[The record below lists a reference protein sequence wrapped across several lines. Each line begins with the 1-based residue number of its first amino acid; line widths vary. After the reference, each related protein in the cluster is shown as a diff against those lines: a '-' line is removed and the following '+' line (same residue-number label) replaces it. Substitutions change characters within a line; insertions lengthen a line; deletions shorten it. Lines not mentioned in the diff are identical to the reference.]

1 MLRVSDPWRNWAGT
15 VVAHPSEVRHAATA
29 DEVATAVV
37 DAGRRGTEVR
47 VAGSGHS
54 FTPLVATDGLLLQLD
69 GLSGIVAVDAEQQRV
84 RVLAGTP
91 LHVLNPALQ
100 AVGLAM
106 PNLGDIDRQTISGA
120 IATGTHGTGA
130 RFQGIA
136 AAVSGLTLVLAD
148 GSSMSCSAE
157 TEPEVF
163 AAARVGLGALGVVT
177 EVELQCVPAFRLH
190 AKEAGESL
198 DALLPH
204 LHAEAD
210 AHDHLDLH
218 WFPHTDRVLVKR
230 NDRVAPGEG
239 PGPLS
244 RWRATLDD
252 DLLANRVFEA
262 ANRLATAVPHLVPGM
277 NRLTARGLGAREF
290 ADDSWRVFCSSREV
304 CFVESEYALPR
315 ESVEDVLRELRAWF
329 ARTAAPVPFPVEVRF
344 LASDDIWLSTA
355 HGRDSAY
362 VAVHQY
368 HRMDSGPLFGA
379 FEAIVRDH
387 AARPHWGKV
396 HTHGADRLRDLY
408 PRFDDFREVRNRLD
422 PERRFTNA
430 HVRHLLGD

>member
-1 MLRVSDPWRNWAGT
+1 MLRVSEPWRNWAGT
-15 VVAHPSEVRHAATA
+15 VVAHPSEVRHATTA

-54 FTPLVATDGLLLQLD
+54 FTPLVATDGLLLHLD
-69 GLSGIVAVDAEQQRV
+69 GLSGIVAVDAEQRRV
-84 RVLAGTP
+84 GVLAGTP
-91 LHVLNPALQ
+91 LSVLNPALQ
-100 AVGLAM
+100 AVGLAL

-120 IATGTHGTGA
+120 IATGTHGTGV

-204 LHAEAD
+204 LHREAD

-230 NDRVAPGEG
+230 NDRVPPGEG
-239 PGPLS
+239 PGPLA

-262 ANRLATAVPHLVPGM
+262 ANRLATAVPHLVPRM

-315 ESVEDVLRELRAWF
+315 DSVEAVLRELRAWF
-329 ARTAAPVPFPVEVRF
+329 TRTAAPVPFPVEVRF

-368 HRMDSGPLFGA
+368 HRMDPGPLFGA
-379 FEAIVRDH
+379 FEAIVREH
-387 AARPHWGKV
+387 AGRPHWGKV
-396 HTHGADRLRDLY
+396 HSLGADRLGDLY

>member
-1 MLRVSDPWRNWAGT
+1 MSEPWRNWAGS
-15 VVAHPSEVRHAATA
+15 VVAHPREVRHAATA
-29 DEVATAVV
+29 DEVATAVA

-47 VAGSGHS
+47 VAGAGHS
-54 FTPLVATDGLLLQLD
+54 FSPLVATDGLLLHLD
-69 GLSGIVAVDAEQQRV
+69 LLSCIVAVDAEERRV

-100 AVGLAM
+100 AVGLAL

-157 TEPEVF
+157 TEPGVF

-204 LHAEAD
+204 LHREAD

-230 NDRVAPGEG
+230 NDRVPHGEG
-239 PGPLS
+239 PGPLA

-262 ANRLATAVPHLVPGM
+262 ANRLATALPHLVPRM

-304 CFVESEYALPR
+304 CFVECEYALPR
-315 ESVEDVLRELRAWF
+315 DSVEAVLRELRVWF
-329 ARTAAPVPFPVEVRF
+329 ERTAAPVPFPVEVRF

-355 HGRDSAY
+355 HGRDSAF

-368 HRMDSGPLFGA
+368 HRMDPRPLFAA
-379 FEAIVRDH
+379 FESIVREH
-387 AARPHWGKV
+387 AGRPHWGKV
-396 HTHGADRLRDLY
+396 HSLGADRLGDLY

>member
-1 MLRVSDPWRNWAGT
+1 VLRVSEPWRNWAGT
-15 VVAHPSEVRHAATA
+15 VVAHPSEVRHPTTA
-29 DEVATAVV
+29 DEVTTTVV

-54 FTPLVATDGLLLQLD
+54 FTPLVATDGLLLHLD
-69 GLSGIVAVDAEQQRV
+69 GLSGVVAVDADQLRV

-100 AVGLAM
+100 AVGLAL

-130 RFQGIA
+130 RLQGIA

-157 TEPEVF
+157 TEPQVF

-190 AKEAGESL
+190 AQEAGESL

-204 LHAEAD
+204 LLREAG

-230 NDRVAPGEG
+230 NDRVPPGEG
-239 PGPLS
+239 PGPLA
-244 RWRATLDD
+244 RWRAMLDD

-262 ANRLATAVPHLVPGM
+262 ANRLATAVPHLVPRM

-315 ESVEDVLRELRAWF
+315 DSVEAVLRELRAWF
-329 ARTAAPVPFPVEVRF
+329 QRTAAPVPFPVEVRF

-368 HRMDSGPLFGA
+368 HRMDAGPLFAA
-379 FEAIVRDH
+379 FEAIVREH
-387 AARPHWGKV
+387 AGRPHWGKV
-396 HTHGADRLRDLY
+396 HSLGADRLGDLY